1 MSLFLY
7 FAASAQMLL
16 GFGAWFLAA
25 SAIHEAI
32 AAILFGMGVLA
43 AGLAAIPDRLP
54 RA

>member
-16 GFGAWFLAA
+16 GLGAWLFAA
-25 SAIHEAI
+25 SAIHEAV

-43 AGLAAIPDRLP
+43 SGLAAILDRLP